1 MISKLY
7 KGLSAVYTLWLREML
22 RFMRAKSRIVGTIVM
37 PLMFLGMLGSG
48 FDMSFRATTM
58 TINAEFLTPGI
69 LGMTVLFT
77 SLIGGVSIIWD
88 REFGFLKEMLIAP
101 VNRYFIVLGKAI
113 GGVTAGLIQG
123 VMILIITG
131 TVIGVRYTSWA
142 GVLMGIVIM
151 FLIGLGFI
159 GLGIA
164 LASKIESHEGF
175 ELVMTFIMFP
185 IMILSGAFFPIE
197 GLLKGS
203 KWLELFARLDPLT
216 YGIDALR
223 GVLLGAN
230 TFPLAMDISVTVAF
244 AVVSVGVGAL
254 LFDRAIV

>member
-1 MISKLY
+1 MIESLNKSI
-7 KGLSAVYTLWLREML
+7 SAMYTLWLREML
-22 RFMRAKSRIVGTIVM
+22 HFIRARSRIIGTIVM
-37 PLMFLGMLGSG
+37 PLMFLGMLGPG
-48 FDMSFRATTM
+48 FGMSFRASMM
-58 TINAEFLTPGI
+58 TIDAEFLTPGI
-69 LGMTVLFT
+69 IGMTVLFT
-77 SLIGGVSIIWD
+77 SLISGVSIIWD

-113 GGVTAGLIQG
+113 GGVTAGMIQG
-123 VMILIITG
+123 IMIMIIAG
-131 TVIGVRYTSWA
+131 TVIGVSYISWFRVIIA
-142 GVLMGIVIM
+142 IGVM

-164 LASKIESHEGF
+164 LASRIESHEGF

-197 GLLKGS
+197 GLMEWS
-203 KWLELFARLDPLT
+203 EWLDLFARLDPLT

-223 GVLLGAN
+223 GLLLGTN
-230 TFPLAMDISVTVAF
+230 VFSLTLDILVTLTFAIA
-244 AVVSVGVGAL
+244 AIGIGAI